1 MTNPRPTLQT
11 ETPVNLDEIYR
22 TIADTVPSS
31 EPQMTLVPPTLSTA
45 PAGSNPQLT
54 IIADAMKRAEKLF
67 ATKNAEYGD
76 KKDILSNFRRLAD
89 QQGVPMSTAWFFLAG
104 KHIDS
109 ITQYIKDVRESKMRA
124 RSEPIRDRIDDL
136 VVYSLLL
143 LAIVSEEN
151 R

>member
-1 MTNPRPTLQT
+1 MTEHNAPERMS
-11 ETPVNLDEIYR
+11 LDEMYE
-22 TIADTVPSS
+22 TIADVKLPVNK
-31 EPQMTLVPPTLSTA
+31 EPLMNKPVTPPTTT
-45 PAGSNPQLT
+45 NPQLT
-54 IIADAMKRAEKLF
+54 IIADAMKRTEKLF

-76 KKDILSNFRRLAD
+76 KADILSNFRRLAE

-104 KHIDS
+104 KHIDT
-109 ITQYIKDVRESKMRA
+109 ITQYVKDVRENKTRT

-143 LAIVSEEN
+143 LAIVAEEN